1 MTTWYDELPP
11 GWKLKRLR
19 RVAQLNP
26 SKREVSEV
34 HRDAEVSFIPMEAVG
49 EDGSLQLDRT
59 RPIADVETGYTYFRE
74 GDVAFAKIT
83 PCFENGKGALMR
95 GLIGGVGFGTTELT
109 VLRPDP
115 AMTTPEFL
123 YRWLSSAAFRGPAEG
138 AMYGAGGQK
147 RVPDEFVRE
156 FLAAFPPLPEQAA
169 IAAFLDRET
178 AKIDA
183 LVEEQKRLIDLL
195 KEKRQAVISHA
206 VTKGLNPDAPMKDS
220 GIEWLGEVPEHWELV
235 PLKRELFFLTS
246 GSRGWANHYSDDG
259 SLFIRIGNLTRD
271 TTKLDLSDI
280 QRVAVPPGS
289 EGERTMVREGDLLFS
304 ITAFLGS
311 VAVAPPGLETA
322 YVSQHVALARL
333 KPGALMPE
341 WVANVT
347 LSGVGKT
354 YLATQGYGGTKIQ
367 LSLTDVAMLPVPFPP
382 LEEQISILQFLEGE
396 TSKLEQLTQA
406 ARAAIDL
413 LTERRAALI
422 SAAVTGKIDVRRAVE
437 EDVAA

>member
-1 MTTWYDELPP
+1 MTTWHDELPP
-11 GWKLKRLR
+11 GWELQRLR

-26 SKREVSEV
+26 SKREVGEV
-34 HRDAEVSFIPMEAVG
+34 ARDAEVSFIPMEAVG

-83 PCFENGKGALMR
+83 PCFENGKGAIMR
-95 GLIGGVGFGTTELT
+95 GLVEGFGFGTTELT

-115 AMTTPEFL
+115 AKTTPEFL
-123 YRWLSSAAFRGPAEG
+123 YRWISSTAFRGPAEG

-169 IAAFLDRET
+169 IATFLDRET

-206 VTKGLNPDAPMKDS
+206 VTKGLNPDAPMRDS
-220 GIEWLGEVPEHWELV
+220 GIEWLGKVPKHWNIV
-235 PLKRELFFLTS
+235 RLKRELSFLTS
-246 GSRGWANHYSDDG
+246 GSRGWADHYSDSG

-271 TTKLDLSDI
+271 TTKLDISDI
-280 QRVAVPPGS
+280 QRVAVPAGS
-289 EGERTMVREGDLLFS
+289 EGERTIVREGDLLFS

-311 VAVAPPGLETA
+311 VAVAPPGLEEA

-333 KPGALMPE
+333 KPGGLMPE
-341 WVANVT
+341 WVGNVT
-347 LSGVGKT
+347 LSEVGKT

-367 LSLTDVAMLPVPFPP
+367 LSLSDVAMLPVPSPP
-382 LEEQISILQFLEGE
+382 LEEQADILQFLERE
-396 TSKLEQLTQA
+396 TLKLERLSQE
-406 ARAAIDL
+406 ARRAIDL
-413 LTERRAALI
+413 LQERRRALI
-422 SAAVTGKIDVRRAVE
+422 SVAVTGKIDVRSCAAKE
-437 EDVAA
+437 EAA